1 MQLVIIV
8 AIPAAKFLSANGL
21 DTPNVRLCQD
31 LSCRQDTNWIFTGD
45 LTNGLGDVHGC
56 TSQHIALSPL
66 RFVEANDYSWRALEV
81 DVTGD
86 SMCLL
91 DRGNER
97 VDLVDGLASLHMFRR
112 YWPPTS

>member
-1 MQLVIIV
+1 MSYQVQLT
-8 AIPAAKFLSANGL
+8 AIAAVKVLNANGL
-21 DTPNVRLCQD
+21 DTPHVRLCQD

-45 LTNGLGDVHGC
+45 LTDGLGDVLGC
-56 TSQHIALSPL
+56 AGHHVALSPL
-66 RFVEANDYSWRALEV
+66 RFVEANEYSWWALEV

-97 VDLVDGLASLHMFRR
+97 VDLVGGLATRHMFRR
-112 YWPPTS
+112 Y